1 VWRHKTQAHAN
12 QQSLATETI
21 DVGVVAFHSAAEF
34 MRRASIIQCRGK
46 QAMNLVTDPW
56 IPVRRLT
63 GAHRLIRPLDLSDTN
78 DPPMELAAI
87 RPDFNGALAQ
97 FLIGLLQLIAP
108 DRQLRLEGMQANP
121 ETFPV
126 AKLAELAKH
135 FEFDSGPARVMQDT
149 DFDASEALE
158 LPALLIE
165 APGENTVKNN
175 ADLFAKR
182 RESLA
187 LSLPL
192 AAQAL
197 ITMQTNAPSGGQ
209 GHRTSLR
216 GGGPISMLLWPR
228 ELNKVPTTL
237 LQKLLLNVFAH
248 SNIEDEPRVDITL
261 PWCAPCLTSEGG
273 ADVLSKL
280 AKQKPTTDEQRL
292 LCYFATARRVRLR
305 FESEGHC
312 DWSGEKGAIAT
323 RYETKNFGANYLSQ
337 SFQHPLSPYYE
348 MKGDYLPL
356 HLNELGF
363 TYADWVQTIGGEGI
377 KAPAV
382 LDKHR
387 LGALSNQLGHDAIW
401 AFGFLMDNMKC
412 LAWHEA
418 RFPVFN
424 VPDQRKNDVLSFA
437 MQMVDGTE
445 AARKLLAR
453 AIRKAW
459 TDEGKNGD
467 TSVAERELYANTE
480 RAFYYELKELAQPAA
495 SEAETT
501 QRIIEQ
507 RDGWYR
513 TLYQQ
518 AMRLFETHA
527 ERSDVRDDSVQTI
540 ERAANA
546 HASLSKGLW
555 IEVRTALGLE
565 VKAKT
570 KKPQKE
576 AA

>member
-1 VWRHKTQAHAN
+1 
-12 QQSLATETI
+12 
-21 DVGVVAFHSAAEF
+21 
-34 MRRASIIQCRGK
+34 
-46 QAMNLVTDPW
+46 MNLITDPW
-56 IPVRRLT
+56 IPVYCRSGR
-63 GAHRLIRPLDLSDTN
+63 HRLICPLELSDTV
-78 DPPMELAAI
+78 DPPIELAAI

-97 FLIGLLQLIAP
+97 FLVGLLQLVAP
-108 DRQLRLEGMQANP
+108 NRQLRLESMQANP
-121 ETFPV
+121 ETYPLQ
-126 AKLAELAKH
+126 KLKEFAAN
-135 FEFDSGPARVMQDT
+135 FEFDSGAARVMQDM

-158 LPALLIE
+158 LTALLIE

-228 ELNKVPTTL
+228 DLKGIPITL

-248 SNIEDEPRVDITL
+248 DSKEESPRLDIAL
-261 PWCAPCLTSEGG
+261 PWCAPCLSSEGG

-280 AKQKPTTDEQRL
+280 AKKDPTADELRL

-305 FESEGHC
+305 FETQGQC
-312 DWSGEKGAIAT
+312 AWSGETGPVASG
-323 RYETKNFGANYLSQ
+323 YETKNFGANYLSQ

-348 MKGDYLPL
+348 MKGEWLPL
-356 HLNELGF
+356 HLNDLGF
-363 TYADWVQTIGGEGI
+363 TYADWVQTIGGDGI
-377 KAPAV
+377 RAPAV

-387 LGALSNQLGHDAIW
+387 LGELGHQLADDAVW

-418 RFPVFN
+418 RFPMFAI
-424 VPDQRKNDVLSFA
+424 PEERKKSVLSLA
-437 MQMVDGTE
+437 MQMVNATE

-467 TSVAERELYANTE
+467 TSVPERELYACTKE
-480 RAFYYELKELAQPAA
+480 QFYQALKDVVAFEGDEAAGSQLNIDKRELWFQTL
-495 SEAETT
+495 
-501 QRIIEQ
+501 RI
-507 RDGWYR
+507 YS
-513 TLYQQ
+513 LK
-518 AMRLFETHA
+518 LFEAHA
-527 ERSDVRDDSVQTI
+527 ERSDVRDDSVQAI
-540 ERAANA
+540 ARAAHA
-546 HASLSKGLW
+546 HANLSKGLW
-555 IEVRTALGLE
+555 IEVRSALSL
-565 VKAKT
+565 VAKP
-570 KKPQKE
+570 KKTQKE